1 MKFKIWHKLALLLV
15 SITTLTVVIGVGLS
29 QYSFKSGFFDYL
41 SQQEQR
47 RLGNLANTLVLA
59 YKENG
64 SWEFIRNNQR
74 LWFFYLRPRFGRF
87 MPNEPQHRREGRH
100 RPAKDFNHRRP
111 ALALLDINKKLIV
124 GNKNFQQKAEY
135 LPLKL
140 DGKTIAYLHSEK
152 YSRITDR
159 LAKLF
164 ASKQNNAFVINMLLS
179 IFLSVVVALIVSFY
193 FRKRI
198 NTLTKIA
205 KDLTSGQYQHR
216 IDIKHKDELGQLGID
231 FNTLAETLQKNQQ
244 SQQQWIADISHEL
257 RTPVAILK
265 GEIEALED
273 GIRPLNKK
281 AIQSLKQDIERLNKL
296 IEDLYQLSIADMG
309 ALKYTK
315 DKFIFDDLL
324 REIIDSFSVR
334 FKKHNLLLQLDNS
347 VSKELLFYGDLQ
359 RLFQLLSNLLE
370 NSLRYTDSGGT
381 VIVKCQD
388 SQEQITI
395 IVEDSSPGIQAEKIP
410 YIFDRLYRLENSR
423 NRTNGGA
430 GLGLA
435 IAKQIVLAHQGE
447 IFAEKSELGGI
458 KISIQLPK

>member
-1 MKFKIWHKLALLLV
+1 
-15 SITTLTVVIGVGLS
+15 
-29 QYSFKSGFFDYL
+29 
-41 SQQEQR
+41 
-47 RLGNLANTLVLA
+47 
-59 YKENG
+59 
-64 SWEFIRNNQR
+64 
-74 LWFFYLRPRFGRF
+74 
-87 MPNEPQHRREGRH
+87 
-100 RPAKDFNHRRP
+100 
-111 ALALLDINKKLIV
+111 
-124 GNKNFQQKAEY
+124 
-135 LPLKL
+135 
-140 DGKTIAYLHSEK
+140 
-152 YSRITDR
+152 
-159 LAKLF
+159 
-164 ASKQNNAFVINMLLS
+164 MLLS

-359 RLFQLLSNLLE
+359 RLF
-370 NSLRYTDSGGT
+370 
-381 VIVKCQD
+381 
-388 SQEQITI
+388 
-395 IVEDSSPGIQAEKIP
+395 
-410 YIFDRLYRLENSR
+410 YRL
-423 NRTNGGA
+423 
-430 GLGLA
+430 
-435 IAKQIVLAHQGE
+435 I
-447 IFAEKSELGGI
+447 
-458 KISIQLPK
+458 